1 MSKDMEIMDA
11 GQGEACFSADIKVT
25 HTQRLNTLLSLHI
38 SLIQTM
44 RLNGSHSFRGV
55 VCEYDMGSLEI

>member
-25 HTQRLNTLLSLHI
+25 HTQKVKHTPELAHQPHSDHAAQWFSLLW
-38 SLIQTM
+38 
-44 RLNGSHSFRGV
+44 GCGV
-55 VCEYDMGSLEI
+55 

>member
-1 MSKDMEIMDA
+1 MGKDMEIMDA

-44 RLNGSHSFRGV
+44 RLNGSHSFGGV
-55 VCEYDMGSLEI
+55 VCE